1 MVFYGGLIG
10 ALLLAGYAA
19 GRYGKEIT
27 DFFPVLIPGF
37 ALAHG
42 IARIGCLLV
51 GCCYGIEADIPF
63 SITYHSSHIAPND
76 VPLLPVQA
84 IEAVMEILI
93 FVVLVYAAKRAERK
107 ISVLWAYILM
117 YAPVRFCLEFLR
129 GDEARGG
136 LLMFS
141 VSQWISI
148 ILVAAVLVHI
158 YISGRQN
165 RKQDSRRQLNDQK
178 SS

>member
-1 MVFYGGLIG
+1 MQP
-10 ALLLAGYAA
+10 AGT
-19 GRYGKEIT
+19 GKRY
-27 DFFPVLIPGF
+27 DFFPALIPGF

-84 IEAVMEILI
+84 IEAAVEILI
-93 FVVLVYAAKRAERK
+93 FCCPCILCRAYSEQGQYTVD
-107 ISVLWAYILM
+107 IYTSVCT
-117 YAPVRFCLEFLR
+117 VRFCLEFLR

-136 LLMFS
+136 LLMFC
-141 VSQWISI
+141 I
-148 ILVAAVLVHI
+148 AVDKYHTGCSRTGAYI
-158 YISGRQN
+158 YFGQA
-165 RKQDSRRQLNDQK
+165 KQETGFQEAGK
-178 SS
+178 